1 MNNTLVY
8 LVLFPIL
15 TGSFLG
21 LLKCNNTRKRKILTI
36 VTIFIQSLLL
46 IGSLYVLTYVKDFGT
61 TAQNIGNWPDFIGIT
76 LKADIYAVSFV
87 LMSISLF
94 TFAIIYQLTENDIE
108 SRVFSLLIILE
119 GLIIGIFLSND
130 LFNIFVLIE
139 VATIV
144 ISLLIMYKK
153 DTISTYDG
161 MLYLLVNIA
170 AMSLFLFGI
179 GMLYKMTGVIDL
191 TGLEDVLSVF
201 PDKKALIVP
210 YGLMLTAVCLKSA
223 VLPLFSWLPHAHAT
237 PSAPSAI
244 SAVLSGIY
252 VKSGIYLFLRLQ
264 NVFSDVFDTYYLFLI
279 LGFVTAVAGFM
290 LAVSQKDIKLILAYH
305 TISQIGMI
313 MMGLS
318 MNSESAYLGTVYH
331 IINHA
336 FFKSCLFLSA
346 GLIIS
351 AYKSRNVYKIKGVF
365 KNMPT
370 TATACVMA
378 ILGIT
383 GAPLFNGSISKYW
396 ISYGAKGGWA
406 EYALILINIGTM
418 ISFIKYSGMLTGKSD
433 NALIKIP
440 KKRSV
445 PVLILSVMCLLGGI
459 LSEPIIS
466 FLFNVQM
473 SPNLIDY
480 LEKSLLFFI
489 SLGIAYLLYRYAIS
503 KVNLYKIASRLEL
516 GFNGICISMG
526 VFFLVMLLY
535 IRIFAM

>member
-1 MNNTLVY
+1 MNNILIY

-21 LLKCNNTRKRKILTI
+21 LLKCKKSLKQRILTI
-36 VTIFIQSLLL
+36 ITIFMQSALLA
-46 IGSLYVLTYVKDFGT
+46 GSFYVLTFVKNSGT
-61 TAQNIGNWPDFIGIT
+61 IIQNIGNWPDFIGIT
-76 LKADIYAVSFV
+76 LKADMYAVAFV
-87 LMSISLF
+87 LMSICLF
-94 TFAIIYQLTENDIE
+94 TFAMIYQLTESHIE
-108 SRVFSLLIILE
+108 ARIFSLLLILE
-119 GLIIGIFLSND
+119 GLIIGIFVSND

-161 MLYLLVNIA
+161 MLYLLVNIT

-191 TGLEDVLSVF
+191 TGLKDILSVF

-252 VKSGIYLFLRLQ
+252 VKSGIYLFLRIQ
-264 NVFSDVFDTYYLFLI
+264 NVFSDVFDTYFLFLI

-290 LAVSQKDIKLILAYH
+290 LAVSQKDIKLLLAYS

-318 MNSESAYLGTVYH
+318 MNSVSAYIGGVYH
-331 IINHA
+331 IVNHA
-336 FFKSCLFLSA
+336 FFKSCLFLTA
-346 GLIIS
+346 GIIID
-351 AYKSRNVYKIKGVF
+351 AYKTRNIDSIRGVF
-365 KNMPT
+365 KKHPIV
-370 TATACVMA
+370 AIACVIS

-383 GAPLFNGSISKYW
+383 GAPLLNGSISKYW
-396 ISYGAKGGWA
+396 ISYGAKGWA
-406 EYALILINIGTM
+406 EYALIIINIGTM
-418 ISFIKYSGMLTGKSD
+418 AIFLKFSTILFGKGPDIKMNIS
-433 NALIKIP
+433 KI
-440 KKRSV
+440 RSL

-489 SLGIAYLLYRYAIS
+489 SLGIAYLLYRFVIS

-516 GFNGICISMG
+516 GFNGVCISMG
-526 VFFLVMLLY
+526 VFLLVMILY
-535 IRIFAM
+535 IRVFAM

>member
-1 MNNTLVY
+1 MNNILIY

-21 LLKCNNTRKRKILTI
+21 LLKCKKSLKKRILTI
-36 VTIFIQSLLL
+36 ITVFMQSALLG
-46 IGSLYVLTYVKDFGT
+46 GSFYVLTFVKNSGT
-61 TAQNIGNWPDFIGIT
+61 IIQNIGNWPDFIGIT
-76 LKADIYAVSFV
+76 LKADMYAVSFV
-87 LMSISLF
+87 LMSICLF
-94 TFAIIYQLTENDIE
+94 TFAMIYQLTEYHIE
-108 SRVFSLLIILE
+108 ARIFSLLLILE
-119 GLIIGIFLSND
+119 GLIIGIFISND

-179 GMLYKMTGVIDL
+179 GMIYKMTGVIDL
-191 TGLEDVLSVF
+191 TGVKEILSSF
-201 PDKKALIVP
+201 PDKKALVVP
-210 YGLMLTAVCLKSA
+210 YSLMITAVCLKSA

-252 VKSGIYLFLRLQ
+252 VKSGIYLFLRIQ
-264 NVFSDVFDTYYLFLI
+264 NMFSDVFDTYLLFLI
-279 LGFVTAVAGFM
+279 LGFVTAVAGFL
-290 LAVSQKDIKLILAYH
+290 LAVSQKDIKLLLAYS

-318 MNSESAYLGTVYH
+318 MNNESAYIGGAYH
-331 IINHA
+331 IVNHA
-336 FFKSCLFLSA
+336 FFKSCLFLTA
-346 GLIIS
+346 GLIID
-351 AYKSRNVYKIKGVF
+351 AYKSRNINSIRGVF
-365 KNMPT
+365 KKFPIV
-370 TATACVMA
+370 AIACVIS

-383 GAPLFNGSISKYW
+383 GAPLLNGSISKYW
-396 ISYGAKGGWA
+396 ISYGAQGWA

-418 ISFIKYSGMLTGKSD
+418 TTFIKFSTILFGKGLD
-433 NALIKIP
+433 TAIKIP
-440 KKRSV
+440 KVRTL
-445 PVLILSVMCLLGGI
+445 PVLILSIMCLLGGI

-473 SPNLIDY
+473 SPNIFDY

-489 SLGIAYLLYRYAIS
+489 SLGVAYLLYRFVIL

-516 GFNGICISMG
+516 GFNGVCISMG
-526 VFFLVMLLY
+526 VFLLVMLLY
-535 IRIFAM
+535 VRIFAI